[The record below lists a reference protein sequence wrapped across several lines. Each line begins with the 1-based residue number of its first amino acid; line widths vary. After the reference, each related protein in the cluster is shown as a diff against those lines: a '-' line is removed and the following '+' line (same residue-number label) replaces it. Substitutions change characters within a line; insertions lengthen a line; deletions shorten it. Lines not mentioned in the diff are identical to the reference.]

1 MSSTVGYIKHE
12 DESCWTHE
20 YSLRHCERYRVDTGD
35 RHVGF
40 VDEVIL
46 TPDESEPVALLVR
59 GSAGLVVVS
68 IDQIRE
74 FSPRAERIVV
84 DLSSHGE
91 TTDAPS
97 PDRSDAVPAS
107 AVGV

>member
-1 MSSTVGYIKHE
+1 MSTAGYVKHE

-20 YSLRHCERYRVDTGD
+20 YLLRHCERYRVDTADG
-35 RHVGF
+35 RVGY

-46 TPDESEPVALLVR
+46 APDESEPVALLVR
-59 GSAGLVVVS
+59 GSAGVVVVS

-74 FSPRAERIVV
+74 FSPRAEQIVV

-91 TTDAPS
+91 ITDALA

-107 AVGV
+107 AVAV

>member
-1 MSSTVGYIKHE
+1 MSTAGYVKHE

-20 YSLRHCERYRVDTGD
+20 YLLRHCERYRVDTADG
-35 RHVGF
+35 RVGY

-46 TPDESEPVALLVR
+46 APDESEPVALLVR
-59 GSAGLVVVS
+59 GSAGVVVVS

-74 FSPRAERIVV
+74 FSPRAEQIVV

-91 TTDAPS
+91 ITDALA
-97 PDRSDAVPAS
+97 PDRNDAVPAS
-107 AVGV
+107 AVAV